1 MNLKRPCLLALCSS
15 LSIVAVGIGLS
26 VILDRVIPGPA
37 YNGMIWFI
45 LLMVLTL
52 VGAVCSVISLIWCI
66 GCSIAAIYR
75 YVHTHRLKYPDSH
88 DAT

>member
-1 MNLKRPCLLALCSS
+1 MNIKRPCLVALCIS
-15 LSIVAVGIGLS
+15 LSMVAVGIVLS

-37 YNGMIWFI
+37 YNGMMWFI
-45 LLMVLTL
+45 LLAVLIV

-66 GCSIAAIYR
+66 CR
-75 YVHTHRLKYPDSH
+75 YVHTRRLKNPAPR